1 MIDSIFKF
9 FLGSRNERIIK
20 KLNSR
25 VAHINDLEPQISKL
39 SDDQLRAKTNEFK
52 TKLDNGASLDFIL
65 DEAFAVVREASKRT
79 VGLRHFNVQLIGG
92 IVLHEGKI
100 AEMRT
105 GEGKTLVATAPMYLN
120 ALSGKGA
127 HLITV
132 NDYLAERDLATL
144 GPIYEFLGLTYGTVI
159 NSKSE
164 RERKEVYGSDI
175 TYGTNNEFG
184 FDYLKDNMRFHMDER
199 VQRGFNFAIVDEV
212 DSILIDEARTPLI
225 ISGQG
230 DSSSDLYIAVD
241 KVIKKLTPEDYEKEE
256 KHKNITI
263 SEKGIEHVEKLLV
276 EHGLVTDGNLYDIKN
291 MTLVH
296 YVNQSLKANYMFKK
310 EVDYIVKNNKVII
323 IDEFTGRIMDGR
335 RYSDGL
341 HQALEA
347 KENVP
352 VQTENQTL
360 ASITFQNF
368 FRMYTKLSGMTG
380 TAMTE
385 AGEFA
390 EIYNL
395 ETIQIPTNKPV
406 ARTDEDDEIYRTEKE
421 KFSAMLD
428 KIKEIHSN
436 VQPILVGTASIEKS
450 ELVSNLLKKA
460 HLPHNVLNAK
470 YHEYEAQIIA
480 EAGAP
485 GAITIA
491 TNMAGRGTDIKLG
504 GNLEKRLKDALEG
517 IDDIN
522 ERAAITEKIEEQYK
536 KDQEA
541 VVKSGG
547 LFIIGTER
555 HESRR
560 IDNQLR
566 GRAGRQGDPGR
577 SKFYLSLQDDLM
589 RIFGGDKLDSMLQ
602 RIGLNENEAI
612 THPWV
617 NKAIEKAQKRV
628 EAHNFDIRKHLL
640 KFDDVAN
647 EQRNIIYKRRL
658 ELMQEDYDID
668 THIIDSMNDV
678 LEQTLEDYFNLDDGS
693 LEIDVHSLRSEV
705 LSEFNVNLLDKDLE
719 DHYNI
724 SRTHIKNFIT
734 EEFFKTFNNKKTK
747 YDPEKVENA
756 AKATML
762 NVLDQ
767 KWKEHLLNLDRLRQG
782 VNLRAYAQKDP
793 LNEYKVEAFN
803 MFNEMIFS
811 IKQQFISLISRLEI
825 QVTDDIES
833 VLNILSGKNNF
844 SNLQFLSDE
853 MDILNTTPKTS
864 KTRTDKNSNPKK

>member
-9 FLGSRNERIIK
+9 FLGSRNDRIIK

-52 TKLDNGASLDFIL
+52 TKLENGASLDFIL

-79 VGLRHFNVQLIGG
+79 VGLRHFDVQLIGG

-159 NSKSE
+159 NSKSD
-164 RERKEVYGSDI
+164 RERKEVYSSDI

-184 FDYLKDNMRFHMDER
+184 FDYLKDNMRFHLDER

-230 DSSSDLYIAVD
+230 DSSSDLYTAVD

-256 KHKNITI
+256 KHKNITL

-276 EHGLVTDGNLYDIKN
+276 EDGLVIDGNLYDIKN
-291 MTLVH
+291 MNLVH

-368 FRMYTKLSGMTG
+368 FRMYHKLSGMTG

-406 ARTDEDDEIYRTEKE
+406 ARIDEDDEIYRTEKE

-428 KIKEIHSN
+428 KIKEIHGN
-436 VQPILVGTASIEKS
+436 GQPILVGTASIEKS

-522 ERAAITEKIEEQYK
+522 ERSAITAKIEEQYK
-536 KDQEA
+536 KDQES
-541 VVKSGG
+541 VVKAGG
-547 LFIIGTER
+547 LFIMGTER

-566 GRAGRQGDPGR
+566 GRAGRQGDPGH

-589 RIFGGDKLDSMLQ
+589 RIFGGDKLDAMLQ

-668 THIIDSMNDV
+668 THTIDAMNDV
-678 LEQTLEDYFNLDDGS
+678 LEQTLDDYLNLEDGV
-693 LEIDVHSLRSEV
+693 LEVDVHSLKAEV
-705 LSEFNVNLLDKDLE
+705 LSQFNVNLLDKDIE
-719 DHYNI
+719 DHFNI

-734 EEFFKTFNNKKTK
+734 EEFFKTFNDKKTK
-747 YDPEKVENA
+747 YTPEKVENA

-811 IKQQFISLISRLEI
+811 IKKHFISLISRLEI
-825 QVTDDIES
+825 QVTDDIEA

-853 MDILNTTPKTS
+853 IDILNTTPKAS
-864 KTRTDKNSNPKK
+864 KKDPKFDLKK

>member
-9 FLGSRNERIIK
+9 FLGSRNDRIIK

-25 VAHINDLEPQISKL
+25 VAHINDLEPQIRKL
-39 SDDQLRAKTNEFK
+39 SDNQLRAKTNEFK
-52 TKLDNGASLDFIL
+52 TKLENGASLDFIL

-79 VGLRHFNVQLIGG
+79 VGLRHFDVQLIGG

-159 NSKSE
+159 NSKSD
-164 RERKEVYGSDI
+164 RERKEVYSSDI

-184 FDYLKDNMRFHMDER
+184 FDYLKDNMRFHLDER

-230 DSSSDLYIAVD
+230 DSSSDLYTAVD

-256 KHKNITI
+256 KHKNITL

-276 EHGLVTDGNLYDIKN
+276 EDGLVTDGNLYDIKN
-291 MTLVH
+291 MNLVH

-368 FRMYTKLSGMTG
+368 FRMYHKLSGMTG

-406 ARTDEDDEIYRTEKE
+406 ARIDEDDEIYRTEKE

-428 KIKEIHSN
+428 KIKEIHGN
-436 VQPILVGTASIEKS
+436 GQPILVGTASIEKS

-522 ERAAITEKIEEQYK
+522 ERSAITAKIEEQYK
-536 KDQEA
+536 KDQES
-541 VVKSGG
+541 VVKAGG
-547 LFIIGTER
+547 LFIMGTER

-566 GRAGRQGDPGR
+566 GRAGRQGDPGH

-589 RIFGGDKLDSMLQ
+589 RIFGGDKLDAMLQ

-668 THIIDSMNDV
+668 THTIDAMNDV
-678 LEQTLEDYFNLDDGS
+678 LEQTLDDYLNLEDGV
-693 LEIDVHSLRSEV
+693 LEVDVHSLKAEV
-705 LSEFNVNLLDKDLE
+705 LSQFNVNLLDKDIE
-719 DHYNI
+719 DHFNI

-734 EEFFKTFNNKKTK
+734 EEFFKTFNDKKTK
-747 YDPEKVENA
+747 YTPEKVENA

-811 IKQQFISLISRLEI
+811 IKKHFISLISRLEI
-825 QVTDDIES
+825 QVTDDIEA

-853 MDILNTTPKTS
+853 IDILNTTPKTS